1 MSPRSTLATPA
12 PGHPVLAAART
23 TRETPPAPPERHTAR
38 ENLGA
43 ATASGA
49 AAVAGAATALRPL
62 FTSWRF
68 LPPTLAAV
76 LLVAG
81 CGWLAR
87 RWLGPGRRAAAVS
100 VALAAGAVTEYLTL
114 IDARSAALGGVMV
127 GPGALTRLAAVAQ
140 TGLQEVRSFA
150 VPVPSRPTL
159 VLLAIIG
166 VAAVAWAVDAFGV
179 SLNHPAAAG
188 LALLPLVVLA
198 EQIHGSRP
206 GLLPVLAG
214 GAGWLGLL
222 ASRPTG
228 RVASWG
234 PHLGSRAAPEAAPR
248 RSPGWRIAALA
259 LLLTLVIPVAAPRL
273 NGRSL
278 LRNGLGLGSGT
289 GSNTLVVLQPLVTV
303 ATQLH
308 DPRTVNLFTV
318 HTDHPTYLRLT
329 ALDGFDGTNF
339 TLTGLAASPAQR
351 VDHPLPAP
359 VPFPVSSRQVR
370 LWVQVGSQFA
380 EHYLPLPY
388 AARDVSV
395 SGDWRLDYRSWTVFS
410 AHTDT
415 LQARY
420 HAVAYLPRPTVAEL
434 AAAGS
439 YPGPPPEVPAA
450 LAVDTY
456 LPPGSRFLAPLAREV
471 IQAAGA
477 RTWVQA
483 VVAIQDWLR
492 GSAFHYSLDVPALQG
507 PEALATFLL
516 NTRTGYCEQF
526 ATAMAALARSIGLP
540 ARVVV
545 GFTPGRPLGHH
556 TYLVTDHDAHAWPEI
571 YFPDTGWL
579 RFEPTPLAGGR
590 ALLPAYTTAA
600 PASSTPLGPRST
612 GHPGGGAGRPPAGNG
627 TVLTPS
633 RFRLRSGPG
642 AAAPLDHGSVVRT
655 AAGRPRPGGGATGAP
670 PVAGSRHSRLTTTGA
685 ALLAVMLLGAAS
697 LPAVVTAGARRRGY
711 TGRRRADPGRAW
723 RQLLR
728 DGSDLGVPLAAGISP
743 RANAQQLRAV
753 LAGREP
759 AQLGWLLAAVELA
772 RYAPGPLAPGG
783 ARTGATGDPAGW
795 AGTVRRELRRQ
806 SPRWRRLRATLAPP
820 SAFVAACAPLRLLGR
835 AASLPLVLLE
845 VMPTRL
851 INPLRRRAG

>member
-1 MSPRSTLATPA
+1 MSTPA
-12 PGHPVLAAART
+12 TLAAAAPARQAPPP
-23 TRETPPAPPERHTAR
+23 TRTPPGGGPVRPGLLGVSES
-38 ENLGA
+38 LGA
-43 ATASGA
+43 ATAAGA

-68 LPPTLAAV
+68 LPPVVAAV

-87 RWLGPGRRAAAVS
+87 RRLGPGRRAAALS
-100 VALAAGAVTEYLTL
+100 VVLAGGAVAEYLTL
-114 IDARSAALGGVMV
+114 IDARSAALGGVLV
-127 GPGALTRLAAVAQ
+127 GPGALTRLAAVAR
-140 TGLQEVRSFA
+140 TGLQEVRTFA
-150 VPVPSRPTL
+150 VPVPARPTL

-166 VAAVAWAVDAFGV
+166 VAAVAWAVDALGV
-179 SLNHPAAAG
+179 SLDHPVTAG
-188 LALLPLVVLA
+188 LSLLPLVILS

-214 GAGWLGLL
+214 GAGWLALL
-222 ASRPTG
+222 AGRPTA
-228 RVASWG
+228 RVACWG
-234 PHLGSRAAPEAAPR
+234 PQLGSRSAAAAVPR

-259 LLLTLVIPVAAPRL
+259 LLLTLVIPLALPRID
-273 NGRSL
+273 GRSL
-278 LRNGLGLGSGT
+278 LRNGLGLGSGA

-303 ATQLH
+303 TAQLH
-308 DPRTVNLFTV
+308 DPQTVDLFTV

-329 ALDGFDGTNF
+329 ALDGFDGTSF

-359 VPFPVSSRQVR
+359 VPFPVSSRRV
-370 LWVQVGSQFA
+370 LLSVQVGSQFA

-395 SGDWRLDYRSWTVFS
+395 SGDWRLDYRTWTVFS

-420 HAVAYLPRPTVAEL
+420 RAVAYLPRPSAAEL

-439 YPGPPPEVPAA
+439 YPGPAPEVPTP

-456 LPPGSRFLAPLAREV
+456 LPPGSGFLAPLARQV
-471 IQAAGA
+471 IRAAGA
-477 RTWVQA
+477 SSWVQA

-492 GSAFHYSLDVPALQG
+492 GPAFRYSLNVPALQG
-507 PEALATFLL
+507 PGALATFLL
-516 NTRTGYCEQF
+516 DTRTGYCEQF

-545 GFTPGRPLGHH
+545 GFTAGRPLGHH
-556 TYLVTDHDAHAWPEI
+556 TYLVTNHDAHAWPEI

-600 PASSTPLGPRST
+600 PAGSAALGPRS
-612 GHPGGGAGRPPAGNG
+612 GNPLGGGGHSTAGSGRI
-627 TVLTPS
+627 LTRS

-642 AAAPLDHGSVVRT
+642 AAAPLDHPAVPRT
-655 AAGRPRPGGGATGAP
+655 VGRPRPAGGATGALP
-670 PVAGSRHSRLTTTGA
+670 GA
-685 ALLAVMLLGAAS
+685 APGRSGPTAAGVALVAMVLLGVAA
-697 LPAVVTAGARRRGY
+697 LPGVVTAGARRRGR
-711 TGRRRADPGRAW
+711 TGRRGADPGRAW
-723 RQLLR
+723 QQLLR
-728 DGSDLGVPLAAGISP
+728 DGADLGVPLSAGISP
-743 RANAQQLRAV
+743 RANAQRVRAA

-759 AQLGWLLAAVELA
+759 VQLGWLLTAVEHA
-772 RYAPGPLAPGG
+772 RYAPGPPASGAAP
-783 ARTGATGDPAGW
+783 TGATGDPAGW
-795 AGTVRRELRRQ
+795 AGILRRELRRR
-806 SPRWRRLRATLAPP
+806 SPRWRRLTATLAPA
-820 SAFVAACAPLRLLGR
+820 STLTAGR
-835 AASLPLVLLE
+835 AALRRLARATSLPLELLE
-845 VMPTRL
+845 AIPTRL
-851 INPLRRRAG
+851 VSPLRRRAG